1 MNRLH
6 RWLCRSNAWRATLQR
21 RVPWVLG
28 ETDLGPSV
36 LEVGPG
42 PGLTT
47 DILRAQC
54 GQLTAVEIDPQLAP
68 ALSARLE
75 GAKVRVVECDATHM
89 PFADSEF
96 SGAVCFTMLH
106 HVPSADLQD
115 KLLSEVLR
123 VLRPGGFFVGCDSLP
138 NWLMRIIHMGDTF
151 VPVDPDTFGGRL
163 QRAGFQVL
171 EVQKDSQ
178 SFRFLARRPMTDY
191 ERVSSRVSKHD
202 SRTIPVSRGVSY
214 GQTNQEHGAK

>member
-6 RWLCRSNAWRATLQR
+6 HWLCRSNAWRATLQQ

-28 ETDLGPSV
+28 EMDLGPSV

-47 DILRAQC
+47 DILRARFR
-54 GQLTAVEIDPQLAP
+54 QLTAVEIDPKLAR

-75 GAKVRVVECDATHM
+75 GANVRVVESDATHM

-106 HVPSADLQD
+106 HLPSAHLQD
-115 KLLSEVLR
+115 KLLGEVLR
-123 VLRPGGFFVGCDSLP
+123 VLRPGGFFVGCDSLR
-138 NWLMRIIHMGDTF
+138 NWRMRIIHIGDTF
-151 VPVDPDTFGGRL
+151 VPVDPDGFGGRL

-171 EVQKDSQ
+171 EIQKDSQ
-178 SFRFLARRPMTDY
+178 SFRFLARRPTTI
-191 ERVSSRVSKHD
+191 SKIG
-202 SRTIPVSRGVSY
+202 T
-214 GQTNQEHGAK
+214 A

>member
-6 RWLCRSNAWRATLQR
+6 HWLCRSNAWRATLEQR
-21 RVPWVLG
+21 LPWVLG
-28 ETDLGPSV
+28 ETDFGQSV

-47 DILRAQC
+47 DILRAKFR
-54 GQLTAVEIDPQLAP
+54 QLTAVEIDPKLAR
-68 ALSARLE
+68 ALRARLQ
-75 GAKVRVVECDATHM
+75 GANVRVVESDATHM

-115 KLLSEVLR
+115 KLLGEVLR
-123 VLRPGGFFVGCDSLP
+123 VVRPGGFFVGCDSLR
-138 NWLMRIIHMGDTF
+138 NWFMRIVHMGDTF
-151 VPVDPDTFGGRL
+151 VAVDPDTFGGRL

-171 EVQKDSQ
+171 AVQKDSQ
-178 SFRFLARRPMTDY
+178 SFRFVARRPTSD
-191 ERVSSRVSKHD
+191 D
-202 SRTIPVSRGVSY
+202 
-214 GQTNQEHGAK
+214 